1 VRVAAVNIEIH
12 QHLVQSLMSKYDFQV
27 QGVPTIILL
36 KPKLSAKGS
45 MSKQRIDY
53 PGARTAAAL
62 YKEALS
68 HMPDYST
75 FVTAASL
82 ARFRAAPLP
91 QGAVSP
97 PD

>member
-1 VRVAAVNIEIH
+1 MRVAAVNIEIH

-91 QGAVSP
+91 QGAISP